1 MASEFTDYR
10 METEKIGAVAARD
23 ARAAQ
28 IFNRYGLDYCCG
40 GQKSLEEAC
49 ADANVPVEQVRADL
63 EALSQKRT
71 ADPQQ
76 DFSAMSPD
84 ALTRYIEE
92 VHHRY
97 TDEAVE
103 FIGNSLVRVVAV
115 HGNHHPEL
123 VDVQKVFADMRGSLV
138 VHMKKEEFMLFP
150 YIRKMVTAGKQAGAP
165 VFGSVASPIAAM
177 MHEHDD
183 DGERLRQ
190 LSVLTNGYAPPDDAC
205 NTYRATYAAMKELDE
220 DLRIHIHLEN
230 NILFPAALE
239 LEKEIK
245 S

>member
-1 MASEFTDYR
+1 MK
-10 METEKIGAVAARD
+10 TEKVGAVAARD

-28 IFNRYGLDYCCG
+28 IFSRYGIDYCCG

-49 ADANVPVEQVRADL
+49 ADANVPVDKVRAEL
-63 EALSQKRT
+63 ETLSKKRS
-71 ADPQQ
+71 DKPQE
-76 DFSAMSPD
+76 DFTAMSPD

-97 TDEAVE
+97 TEDAVE
-103 FIGNSLVRVVAV
+103 YIGNNMIRLVSV
-115 HGNHHPEL
+115 HGNQHPEL
-123 VDVQKVFADMRGSLV
+123 LEVQKVFGDMRGSLV

-150 YIRKMVTAGKQAGAP
+150 YIRKMVTAGKDTGAP
-165 VFGSVASPIAAM
+165 VFGTVASPIAVM

-190 LSVLTNGYAPPDDAC
+190 LSTLTNGYTPPNDAC

-220 DLRIHIHLEN
+220 DLRVHIHLEN

-239 LEKEIK
+239 LEKEIREERVD
-245 S
+245 